1 MADSEASESE
11 GGESSETL
19 CTAQDKKREKGEK
32 GERNPGNGEK
42 RKGGWISTPSEGF
55 FRWDRVPVNERAEG
69 IVVVFGWMLSK
80 PRHLVPYQRVY
91 GEAGW
96 DSLLCHPHVLN
107 L

>member
-1 MADSEASESE
+1 MTLVCCSVWAAMA
-11 GGESSETL
+11 GSETHAA
-19 CTAQDKKREKGEK
+19 TQETKGVRAIGDGK
-32 GERNPGNGEK
+32 QL
-42 RKGGWISTPSEGF
+42 KGGWISTPSEGYF
-55 FRWDRVPVNERAEG
+55 LWDRVPVNDRSLG

-80 PRHLVPYQRVY
+80 PRNLVPYQRVY